1 MSNRGDI
8 KGELRIDA
16 PHVKLAGLRL
26 KQLARE
32 IDDGLANSSDDV
44 TVSTQAF
51 STALTFA
58 AIQIRNSLAL
68 LAADVQRLGD
78 HILLASDSVKVADV
92 DRACGDLRLRVRD
105 LFALRNAC
113 HPHRFADWEN
123 PLVLDAR
130 TRIAGCLRNF
140 ARYCTL
146 VSAMILHADRMQA
159 DGSADIGVSLDLDLA
174 HQLAAIAARARR
186 PIPLWR
192 YQ

>member
-1 MSNRGDI
+1 MSDPQDRG
-8 KGELRIDA
+8 GELRVDA

-32 IDDGLANSSDDV
+32 IDEGLSNPGDDV
-44 TVSTQAF
+44 AVSTQAF
-51 STALTFA
+51 STTLTFA
-58 AIQIRNSLAL
+58 AIQIRNSLL
-68 LAADVQRLGD
+68 QLAADVQRLGD

-113 HPHRFADWEN
+113 HPRRFADWEA
-123 PLVLDAR
+123 PMVLDAR

-146 VSAMILHADRMQA
+146 VSAMILYPDRMQA
-159 DGSADIGVSLDLDLA
+159 DGNADLGVSLDLDLA
-174 HQLAAIAARARR
+174 HQLAAIAASARR

>member
-1 MSNRGDI
+1 MTGV
-8 KGELRIDA
+8 LRVDA

-26 KQLARE
+26 RQLARE
-32 IDDGLANSSDDV
+32 IDEGLSKSGDDV
-44 TVSTQAF
+44 VASTQAF
-51 STALTFA
+51 STSLTFA
-58 AIQIRNSLAL
+58 AIQIRNSLL
-68 LAADVQRLGD
+68 QLAADVQRLGD

-113 HPHRFADWEN
+113 HPRRFADWET

-140 ARYCTL
+140 ARYCAL
-146 VSAMILHADRMQA
+146 VSAMILHPDRMQA
-159 DGSADIGVSLDLDLA
+159 DGDADLGISLDLDLA